1 MTDWEVRGG
10 PGAGSRGR
18 AVGRTMRQGERT
30 QWPAGAGAA
39 GAPTSCAT
47 SQIAALPS
55 RTLRTALVRAP
66 SVNRAG
72 IQVINSVK
80 GGRLEQKR
88 WRRFLALRRNQ
99 LCFLQQEWCCALTW
113 AFHCIAPWYPHS
125 AICEELA
132 LQCNKQESYQWYW
145 KKKTGK
151 E

>member
-80 GGRLEQKR
+80 GGGLEQKR
-88 WRRFLALRRNQ
+88 WRRFLAHIISKKKLVMF
-99 LCFLQQEWCCALTW
+99 FLACPWPG
-113 AFHCIAPWYPHS
+113 HCIALHCTLCSLWRTVF
-125 AICEELA
+125 AIQQVGIISMVLLVKIA
-132 LQCNKQESYQWYW
+132 KNN
-145 KKKTGK
+145 
-151 E
+151 

>member
-1 MTDWEVRGG
+1 
-10 PGAGSRGR
+10 
-18 AVGRTMRQGERT
+18 MRQGERT

-80 GGRLEQKR
+80 GGGLEQKR
-88 WRRFLALRRNQ
+88 WRRFLELRRNQ
-99 LCFLQQEWCCALTW
+99 SCFFVARMMFCLELGVSLHCTLMSTVWTPHCAL
-113 AFHCIAPWYPHS
+113 Y
-125 AICEELA
+125 EELS
-132 LQCNKQESYQWYW
+132 LQYNKQESYQWYW
-145 KKKTGK
+145 
-151 E
+151 

>member
-1 MTDWEVRGG
+1 
-10 PGAGSRGR
+10 
-18 AVGRTMRQGERT
+18 MRQGERT

-80 GGRLEQKR
+80 GGGLEQKR

-99 LCFLQQEWCCALTW
+99 SGFFCSKNDVL
-113 AFHCIAPWYPHS
+113 P
-125 AICEELA
+125 
-132 LQCNKQESYQWYW
+132 
-145 KKKTGK
+145 
-151 E
+151 